1 MEEEEIKLKK
11 NPKIVTTADMDV
23 KFAEDL
29 RITLAKEKMK
39 RNPLTDKLLEKFF
52 ENPYKIEKEEK
63 PESVEMVGFHLN
75 PVLWG
80 KLAIYVATEV
90 SGGNRIGKKEVLTSL
105 LKTWVAEQK

>member
-39 RNPLTDKLLEKFF
+39 RNPLTDKLLE
-52 ENPYKIEKEEK
+52 
-63 PESVEMVGFHLN
+63 
-75 PVLWG
+75 
-80 KLAIYVATEV
+80 
-90 SGGNRIGKKEVLTSL
+90 
-105 LKTWVAEQK
+105 